1 MTYDNIRNKSTD
13 LLLESETITVHK
25 QFVSIKKAKNI
36 IFIIV
41 RIWIKWNLMCK
52 DTFKCNIW
60 RWIINVRVKLKKE
73 S

>member
-41 RIWIKWNLMCK
+41 RIWIKWNF
-52 DTFKCNIW
+52 D
-60 RWIINVRVKLKKE
+60 V
-73 S
+73 